1 MCGRL
6 VITSSAQD
14 ISEHF
19 GAVVVAELSNTD
31 TPNFNVAP
39 TSRLLSLRRK
49 GDDSALEELHWGM
62 QPLWLSQFEGRAPVI
77 NARAETIT
85 EKPMFR
91 DLIVGGRCVVA
102 VNGYYEWLTAH
113 AAQQKI
119 PYFISAKNMEL
130 INMCA
135 LWHTRVVGETSVKE
149 VAIITVAANEKLSA
163 VHHRMPAIVDPINV
177 DAWLKGS
184 VADSV
189 QLLQSWGGEPL
200 QMHEVSTKV
209 NAVRNNS
216 PENIAQISTQV
227 LPTLFD

>member
-1 MCGRL
+1 LFESDGKR
-6 VITSSAQD
+6 V
-14 ISEHF
+14 
-19 GAVVVAELSNTD
+19 
-31 TPNFNVAP
+31 
-39 TSRLLSLRRK
+39 
-49 GDDSALEELHWGM
+49 LEPFHWGM
-62 QPLWLSQFEGRAPVI
+62 QPLWNAQQDGRAPVI

-91 DLIVGGRCVVA
+91 DRIVGGRCVVA
-102 VNGYYEWLTAH
+102 VNGYYEWLTTH

-119 PYFISAKNMEL
+119 PYFISAQNMRL

-135 LWHTRVVGETSVKE
+135 LWHTRVIGETSVKE
-149 VAIITVAANEKLSA
+149 VAIITVAANEQLSA

-177 DAWLKGS
+177 DTWLKGS
-184 VADSV
+184 IADSV

-200 QMHEVSTKV
+200 QMHEVSTRV

-216 PENIAQISTQV
+216 PDNIAQVSTQV

>member
-14 ISEHF
+14 IAEHF
-19 GAVVVAELSNTD
+19 GGIDIDESSNSD

-39 TSRLLSLRRK
+39 TYRLLSLRRK
-49 GDDSALEELHWGM
+49 GDGSVLEELHWGM
-62 QPLWLSQFEGRAPVI
+62 QPLWQSQFEGRAPVI

-91 DLIVGGRCVVA
+91 DLAVGGRCVVA
-102 VNGYYEWLTAH
+102 VNGYYEWLTTH
-113 AAQQKI
+113 HAQQKI
-119 PYFISAKNMEL
+119 PYFISSTDMNL

-135 LWHTRVVGETSVKE
+135 LWHTRVDGDTAVKE
-149 VAIITVAANEKLSA
+149 VAIITVAANESLSA
-163 VHHRMPAIVDPINV
+163 VHHRMPAIVELSNV
-177 DAWLKGS
+177 DKWLSGT
-184 VADSV
+184 VEESV
-189 QLLQSWGGEPL
+189 QLLQSWAGSPL
-200 QMHEVSTKV
+200 QLREVSTRV

-216 PENIAQISTQV
+216 VENIAQVPTQV

>member
-19 GAVVVAELSNTD
+19 GGVDIGALSNSD
-31 TPNFNVAP
+31 TLNFNVAP
-39 TSRLLSLRRK
+39 TNQLLSLRRK
-49 GDDSALEELHWGM
+49 GDKSSLDELQWGM
-62 QPLWLSQFEGRAPVI
+62 QPLWLSQNEGRALVI

-91 DLIVGGRCVVA
+91 DLIASGRCVVA
-102 VNGYYEWLTAH
+102 VNGYYEWLTTH
-113 AAQQKI
+113 HAQQKI
-119 PYFISAKNMEL
+119 PYFISAKEMKL

-135 LWHTRVVGETSVKE
+135 LWHTRVIGDTAVKE
-149 VAIITVAANEKLSA
+149 VAIITVAANESLSA
-163 VHHRMPAIVDPINV
+163 VHHRMPAILEPSNV
-177 DAWLKGS
+177 DTWLSGPIEE
-184 VADSV
+184 SV
-189 QLLQSWGGEPL
+189 QLLQSWAGNPL
-200 QMHEVSTKV
+200 QLREVSTRV

-216 PENIAQISTQV
+216 AENIAQVPTQV

>member
-19 GAVVVAELSNTD
+19 GSVNIDELSNSN

-39 TSRLLSLRRK
+39 TNRLLSLRRK
-49 GDDSALEELHWGM
+49 GDDSVTEEYHWGM
-62 QPLWLSQFEGRAPVI
+62 QPLWRSQFEGRAPVI

-85 EKPMFR
+85 EKPMFK
-91 DLIVGGRCVVA
+91 DLIIGGRCVVA
-102 VNGYYEWLTAH
+102 VNGYFEWLTTH
-113 AAQQKI
+113 HAQQKI
-119 PYFISAKNMEL
+119 PYFISAKDMNL

-135 LWHTRVVGETSVKE
+135 LWHTRVVGDTAMKE
-149 VAIITVAANEKLSA
+149 VAIITVASNESLSG
-163 VHHRMPAIVDPINV
+163 VHHRMPAILETANI
-177 DAWLKGS
+177 DAWLSGS
-184 VADSV
+184 IGEAV
-189 QLLQSWGGEPL
+189 QLLQSWAGDPL
-200 QMHEVSTKV
+200 QIREVSTRV

-216 PENIAQISTQV
+216 VENIAPVPTQV

>member
-14 ISEHF
+14 IAEHF
-19 GAVVVAELSNTD
+19 GSVVINELSNTG

-49 GDDSALEELHWGM
+49 GDGSALEELHWGM
-62 QPLWLSQFEGRAPVI
+62 RPLWQSQFEGRAPVI
-77 NARAETIT
+77 NARAETIH

-91 DLIVGGRCVVA
+91 DLIEGGRCVVA
-102 VNGYYEWLTAH
+102 VNGYYEWLTTH
-113 AAQQKI
+113 HAQQKI
-119 PYFISAKNMEL
+119 PYFISSKDIGL

-135 LWHTRVVGETSVKE
+135 LWHTRLVGNEAVNEVV
-149 VAIITVAANEKLSA
+149 IITVAANESLTSI
-163 VHHRMPAIVDPINV
+163 HHRMPAILENV
-177 DAWLKGS
+177 NVNAWLAGS
-184 VADSV
+184 VDESV
-189 QLLQSWGGEPL
+189 QLLQSWAGDPL
-200 QMHEVSTKV
+200 QIREVSTRI

-216 PENIAQISTQV
+216 VENIAQVSTQV

>member
-19 GAVVVAELSNTD
+19 GAVVIDELSNTD

-39 TSRLLSLRRK
+39 TNRLLSLRRK
-49 GDDSALEELHWGM
+49 GDSSALEELHWGM
-62 QPLWLSQFEGRAPVI
+62 QPLWLSQLEGRAPVI

-85 EKPMFR
+85 EKPMFK
-91 DLIVGGRCVVA
+91 DLIIGGRCVVA
-102 VNGYYEWLTAH
+102 VNGYYEWLTTH
-113 AAQQKI
+113 HAQQKI
-119 PYFISAKNMEL
+119 PYFISTKDMNL

-135 LWHTRVVGETSVKE
+135 RWHTRVVGDTAVKE
-149 VAIITVAANEKLSA
+149 VAIITVAANGSLSG
-163 VHHRMPAIVDPINV
+163 VHHRMPAILETANI
-177 DAWLKGS
+177 DAWLCGS
-184 VADSV
+184 IGESV
-189 QLLQSWGGEPL
+189 QLLQSWAGDPL
-200 QMHEVSTKV
+200 QIREVSTRV

-216 PENIAQISTQV
+216 VENIAPVPTQV

>member
-14 ISEHF
+14 ISDHF
-19 GAVVVAELSNTD
+19 GTVAFEELSNTD
-31 TPNFNVAP
+31 VPNFNVAP
-39 TSRLLSLRRK
+39 TNRLLSLRRK
-49 GDDSALEELHWGM
+49 GDESALEELHWGM

-102 VNGYYEWLTAH
+102 VNGYYEWLTTH
-113 AAQQKI
+113 HAQQKI
-119 PYFISAKNMEL
+119 PYFISAKDMSL

-135 LWHTRVVGETSVKE
+135 LWHTRVIGDSEVKE
-149 VAIITVAANEKLSA
+149 VAIITVAANESLSG
-163 VHHRMPAIVDPINV
+163 VHHRMPAILATSQV
-177 DAWLKGS
+177 DAWLSGS
-184 VADSV
+184 VGESV
-189 QLLQSWGGEPL
+189 HLLQSWAGDPL
-200 QMHEVSTKV
+200 QMREVSTRV

-216 PENIAQISTQV
+216 VENIAQVSTQV

>member
-6 VITSSAQD
+6 VITSSAQE

-19 GAVVVAELSNTD
+19 GGVDIGELSDSD

-39 TSRLLSLRRK
+39 TNQLLSLRRK
-49 GDDSALEELHWGM
+49 GDKSSLDELHWGM
-62 QPLWLSQFEGRAPVI
+62 QPLWMSQNEGRSPVI

-91 DLIVGGRCVVA
+91 DLIASGRCVVA
-102 VNGYYEWLTAH
+102 VNGYYEWLTTH
-113 AAQQKI
+113 HAQQKI
-119 PYFISAKNMEL
+119 PYFISAKEMKL

-135 LWHTRVVGETSVKE
+135 LWHTRVVGDAAVKE
-149 VAIITVAANEKLSA
+149 VAIITVAANESLSA
-163 VHHRMPAIVDPINV
+163 VHHRMPAILEPSNV
-177 DAWLKGS
+177 DTWLSGPIEE
-184 VADSV
+184 SV
-189 QLLQSWGGEPL
+189 QLLQSWAGNPL
-200 QMHEVSTKV
+200 QLREVSTRV

-216 PENIAQISTQV
+216 AENIAQVPTQV

>member
-91 DLIVGGRCVVA
+91 DLIVGGRCVVV
-102 VNGYYEWLTAH
+102 VNGYYEWLTTH
-113 AAQQKI
+113 HAQQKI
-119 PYFISAKNMEL
+119 PYFISAKDMNL

-135 LWHTRVVGETSVKE
+135 LWHTRVAGDTAVKE
-149 VAIITVAANEKLSA
+149 VAIITVAANESLSG
-163 VHHRMPAIVDPINV
+163 VHHRMPAILETANI
-177 DAWLKGS
+177 DAWLAGS
-184 VADSV
+184 VDESV
-189 QLLQSWGGEPL
+189 QLLQSWAGDPL
-200 QMHEVSTKV
+200 RIREVSTRV

-216 PENIAQISTQV
+216 VENIAPVSTQV

>member
-14 ISEHF
+14 IAEHF
-19 GAVVVAELSNTD
+19 GGIGIDELSNTD

-39 TSRLLSLRRK
+39 TSQLLSLRRI
-49 GDDSALEELHWGM
+49 GNDSALEELHWGI

-85 EKPMFR
+85 EKPMFKN
-91 DLIVGGRCVVA
+91 LVVSGRCVVP
-102 VNGYYEWLTAH
+102 VNGYYEWLTTH
-113 AAQQKI
+113 HAQQKI
-119 PYFISAKNMEL
+119 PYFISAKEMKL

-135 LWHTRVVGETSVKE
+135 LWHTRVVGDAAVKE
-149 VAIITVAANEKLSA
+149 VAIITVAANESLSA
-163 VHHRMPAIVDPINV
+163 VHHRMPAIVEPSNV
-177 DAWLKGS
+177 DAWLSGS
-184 VADSV
+184 VEESV
-189 QLLQSWGGEPL
+189 QLLQSWAGNPL
-200 QMHEVSTKV
+200 QLREVSTRV

-216 PENIAQISTQV
+216 VENIAQVPTQV